1 MLPVA
6 TARWRVRLGGFLLAK
21 LHMQALSTP
30 NTSLVKRVASA
41 SFRQRCASAL
51 MHPVTLGALAVL
63 LVNDLVFKAI
73 WPGAWVPGKLSDLAW
88 MMFAPPVLAY
98 ILSFATLGSAQAQR
112 AAFMAAYAGLPLLY
126 VAFNTFQPVH
136 DVILHVLGFVGGDG
150 PRSPLDP
157 TDSLV
162 IPLAMAAAIWVW
174 RRPSLDARSLRT
186 RLALLA
192 ATAAVLA
199 SVASTYDGNWGV
211 NQVGRTKYG
220 ALVADTSRGSYRS
233 LDGGLTWTKAS
244 EDFIPLEM
252 RQFMELGEKE
262 PSGIFSKGDIRITAH
277 EVLSS
282 GEVVYSFKHLQ
293 SGGNRWMQALD
304 KRDIRNRVIATVP
317 GDFFYDSQSGNLI
330 LAMGIQGVV
339 VLAPDGTATQ
349 VAVGRYSPTNFSFA
363 SKVRTFLSSL
373 VLGGNAVST
382 GLAVLLAFSFAALSL
397 SNPAAPKCARWAIAF
412 AATIAAILA
421 ISVGV
426 YPRELGHPTEAA
438 AGWHTV
444 GRFVLVVSG
453 YGLIPFLMVLGGL
466 AVARASRRQALTIAA
481 VTTGM
486 LLLIGTGALVLFETG
501 PFIANFV
508 AVGLVGL
515 AAIGLWANQ
524 KTTRNG

>member
-1 MLPVA
+1 M
-6 TARWRVRLGGFLLAK
+6 ARSP
-21 LHMQALSTP
+21 MQAFST
-30 NTSLVKRVASA
+30 NKTSPVKRAASA

-51 MHPVTLGALAVL
+51 MHPVTLGALGVL
-63 LVNDLVFKAI
+63 LVNDLLFKAL

-88 MMFAPPVLAY
+88 MMFAPPVLAFV
-98 ILSFATLGSAQAQR
+98 LSFATTGRAKGQR
-112 AAFMAAYAGLPLLY
+112 AAFVAAYAGLPLLY
-126 VAFNTFQPVH
+126 VAFNTFAPVH
-136 DVILHVLGFVGGDG
+136 DVVLHVLGWVGGDG

-162 IPLAMAAAIWVW
+162 IPVAMAAAIWVW
-174 RRPSLDARSLRT
+174 RKPSLDARSLRT

-220 ALVADTSRGSYRS
+220 ALVADTSRGSHRS
-233 LDGGLTWTKAS
+233 LDGGLTWTTAS
-244 EDFIPLEM
+244 KEFFPLEM

-282 GEVVYSFKHLQ
+282 GEVVYSFEYLQ
-293 SGGNRWMQALD
+293 GGGNRWMQALD
-304 KRDIRNRVIATVP
+304 KRDVRDRAIATRP
-317 GDFFYDSQSGNLI
+317 LDFFYDGQSGNLI
-330 LAMGIQGVV
+330 LAMGLQGVV
-339 VLAPDGTATQ
+339 VVAPDGTTTQ
-349 VAVGRYSPTNFSFA
+349 VAVGRYSPTDFSLV

-426 YPRELGHPTEAA
+426 YPREFGHPAEAT

-444 GRFVLVVSG
+444 GRLVLVVCG

-486 LLLIGTGALVLFETG
+486 LLLIGVGALVLFETG
-501 PFIANFV
+501 PLIANFI

-515 AAIGLWANQ
+515 AAFGLWAYQ
-524 KTTRNG
+524 KRRRSG